1 MRKILCLAACL
12 VLLSAATARAADAI
26 VVFDLQKVAAE
37 CDALKAAKEAMD
49 AKFGPQRSEL
59 EKERAA
65 IEKQGEGFQKKK
77 PTEKQ
82 YNDFVKK
89 QREYQEK
96 AQAFM
101 RLLQADELRV
111 RTDIDTVI
119 MEAAKQ
125 MAAANG
131 HAMIL
136 DTAAVPYVDPKLDVT
151 EAMLAK
157 ANEVWKAMN
166 AEGAAAKPTADKPEA
181 AGQ

>member
-1 MRKILCLAACL
+1 MRRILCLAVCF
-12 VLLSAATARAADAI
+12 VLFSTAAAQAADAI

-37 CDALKAAKEAMD
+37 CDALKTAKEAMD
-49 AKFGPQRSEL
+49 SKFGPQRDEL
-59 EKERAA
+59 EKERTA

-125 MAAANG
+125 MAVANG
-131 HAMIL
+131 HSIIL
-136 DTAAVPYVDPKLDVT
+136 DTAAVPYVDAKLDVT
-151 EAMLAK
+151 DAMLVK
-157 ANEVWKAMN
+157 ANEVWKAMG
-166 AEGAAAKPTADKPEA
+166 AEGAAARPEGA
-181 AGQ
+181 QQ